1 MSPAR
6 AAKSVW
12 WLVFLTS
19 ALPFAY
25 ACHMA
30 LASTGSDPIKAV
42 LEYLGVSALCFLL
55 ITLSITPIKRLLGF
69 SWCMR
74 FRRMLGLYALFY
86 AVLHALIYLVLIVDY
101 SAWLTELTKRPYVLM
116 GALSLLILVVL
127 GLTSPKSM
135 MRRLGQRWKKVH
147 RWVYPAS
154 VLAWLHMWWQ
164 ARGGVGEELLYGLV
178 LLLLLALRVRFFE
191 LLVRKVTGRV
201 VSK

>member
-1 MSPAR
+1 MHSAL
-6 AAKSVW
+6 KGKWVW
-12 WLVFLTS
+12 WLVFVSS
-19 ALPFAY
+19 ALPFMY
-25 ACHMA
+25 AVYMA
-30 LASTGSDPIKAV
+30 LASSASDPIKAV
-42 LEYLGVSALCFLL
+42 LEYLGVSAFCFLL
-55 ITLSITPIKRLLGF
+55 ITLSLTPIRRLF
-69 SWCMR
+69 DVSWGLR

-101 SAWLTELTKRPYVLM
+101 SNWLAELTKRPYVLM

-135 MRRLGQRWKKVH
+135 VRRLGVRWKKVH
-147 RWVYPAS
+147 RWIYPAS

-178 LLLLLALRVRFFE
+178 LLLLLMLRVRFFE